1 MEIVILMF
9 APVKRPGSSSG
20 PYQPPG
26 EVSSNTLAQMMS
38 AFSAALLVEWSGIIL
53 VDI

>member
-1 MEIVILMF
+1 MF

-38 AFSAALLVEWSGIIL
+38 AFSAALLVEW
-53 VDI
+53 